1 MKKNPNNGKDG
12 GWVKS
17 WSKRELA
24 LAVLV
29 IFAAPAVPYVTFR
42 LLGDLL
48 ALSLRSLPIIGT
60 IPSLLLYACISALVT
75 GVPFFLW
82 VRRGRRVWPWI
93 LVLAVCLGLL
103 LLSALNSNT
112 TFHLVAAVTGY
123 HNSEYIGFLLLYLIV
138 CYIGMLA
145 AVALATVVAWV
156 LHKIN

>member
-1 MKKNPNNGKDG
+1 M
-12 GWVKS
+12 KS

-60 IPSLLLYACISALVT
+60 IPSLLLYAGISALVT

-82 VRRGRRVWPWI
+82 ARQGRRIWPWV

-112 TFHLVAAVTGY
+112 TFHLVAVVTGY
-123 HNSEYIGFLLLYLIV
+123 HNSEYIGFLLLYLII
-138 CYIGMLA
+138 CYQGMLLG
-145 AVALATVVAWV
+145 VALAAAVAWV
-156 LHKIN
+156 LHKINY

>member
-1 MKKNPNNGKDG
+1 M
-12 GWVKS
+12 KS

-29 IFAAPAVPYVTFR
+29 VLEAPVVPYVIFR

-48 ALSLRSLPIIGT
+48 SFSLRTIPLIGT
-60 IPSLLLYACISALVT
+60 LPSLLLYVCISALVT

-82 VRRGRRVWPWI
+82 ARKGRRLWPWV
-93 LVLAVCLGLL
+93 LVLAACLGLL

-156 LHKIN
+156 LHKINY

>member
-1 MKKNPNNGKDG
+1 MR
-12 GWVKS
+12 S

-29 IFAAPAVPYVTFR
+29 VFAAPAVPYVTFR

-48 ALSLRSLPIIGT
+48 SFSLRTIPLIGT
-60 IPSLLLYACISALVT
+60 LPSLLLYAGISALVT

-82 VRRGRRVWPWI
+82 ARKGRRIWPWI
-93 LVLAVCLGLL
+93 LVLAGWLELL

-112 TFHLVAAVTGY
+112 TFHLVAVVTGY
-123 HNSEYIGFLLLYLIV
+123 HNSEYVGFLLLYLIV

-145 AVALATVVAWV
+145 AVVLAAAVAWI
-156 LHKIN
+156 LRKTNH

>member
-1 MKKNPNNGKDG
+1 M
-12 GWVKS
+12 KS
-17 WSKRELA
+17 WSQRELA

-29 IFAAPAVPYVTFR
+29 VLAAPAVPYVIFR
-42 LLGDLL
+42 LLWDLQSHFL
-48 ALSLRSLPIIGT
+48 GTVPSIGT
-60 IPSLLLYACISALVT
+60 LPSLFLYACISALVT

-82 VRRGRRVWPWI
+82 ARRGRRVWPWI
-93 LVLAVCLGLL
+93 LVLVVCLGLL

-156 LHKIN
+156 LRKINY

>member
-1 MKKNPNNGKDG
+1 M
-12 GWVKS
+12 KS

-24 LAVLV
+24 PGVLV

-48 ALSLRSLPIIGT
+48 SFSLRTIPLIGT
-60 IPSLLLYACISALVT
+60 LPSLLLYAGISALVT

-82 VRRGRRVWPWI
+82 ARKGRRIWPWI
-93 LVLAVCLGLL
+93 LVLAGWLELL

-112 TFHLVAAVTGY
+112 TFHLVAVVTGY
-123 HNSEYIGFLLLYLIV
+123 HNSEYVGFLLLYLIV

-145 AVALATVVAWV
+145 AVVLAAAVAWI
-156 LHKIN
+156 LRKTNH

>member
-1 MKKNPNNGKDG
+1 M
-12 GWVKS
+12 KS

-48 ALSLRSLPIIGT
+48 PLSLRSLPIIGT

-82 VRRGRRVWPWI
+82 ARRGRRIWPWV
-93 LVLAVCLGLL
+93 LVLAVWLGLL

-123 HNSEYIGFLLLYLIV
+123 HNSEYIGFLLFYLII
-138 CYIGMLA
+138 CYQGMLLG
-145 AVALATVVAWV
+145 VALAGAVAWV
-156 LHKIN
+156 LRKIDC

>member
-1 MKKNPNNGKDG
+1 MT
-12 GWVKS
+12 S
-17 WSKRELA
+17 WAKRELA

-29 IFAAPAVPYVTFR
+29 IFAAPAVPYGAFR

-48 ALSLRSLPIIGT
+48 SFSLRTVPLIGAL
-60 IPSLLLYACISALVT
+60 PSLFLYACISALVA

-82 VRRGRRVWPWI
+82 ARRGRRVWPWI

-123 HNSEYIGFLLLYLIV
+123 HNSEYIGFLLLYLII
-138 CYIGMLA
+138 CYQGMLLG
-145 AVALATVVAWV
+145 VALAAAVAWV
-156 LHKIN
+156 LHKINY

>member
-1 MKKNPNNGKDG
+1 M
-12 GWVKS
+12 KS
-17 WSKRELA
+17 WSQRELA

-29 IFAAPAVPYVTFR
+29 VLAAPAVPYVIFR
-42 LLGDLL
+42 LLWDLQSHFL
-48 ALSLRSLPIIGT
+48 GTVPSIGT
-60 IPSLLLYACISALVT
+60 LPSLFLYACISALVT

-82 VRRGRRVWPWI
+82 ARKGRRIWPWI
-93 LVLAVCLGLL
+93 LVLAGWLELL

-145 AVALATVVAWV
+145 AAVLAAAVAWV
-156 LHKIN
+156 LHKINY

>member
-1 MKKNPNNGKDG
+1 M
-12 GWVKS
+12 KS

-60 IPSLLLYACISALVT
+60 IPSLLLYAGISALVT

-82 VRRGRRVWPWI
+82 ARRGRRIWPWV
-93 LVLAVCLGLL
+93 LVLAVWLGLL

-112 TFHLVAAVTGY
+112 TFHLVAAVTG
-123 HNSEYIGFLLLYLIV
+123 HHDSEYIGFLLLYLII
-138 CYIGMLA
+138 CYQGMPAGVALAA
-145 AVALATVVAWV
+145 AVAWILR
-156 LHKIN
+156 KINS